1 MRHITIGLLIPSSV
15 MTKGLTSILRK
26 MQDVDVVFTELNLES
41 VATTGNVKPSI
52 IIVDPLACNS
62 DWLSS
67 LRSENPSLRVIGF
80 VHTSL
85 PQFVQ
90 RYFDETISIYDS
102 DNTIIQTIKKN
113 VTIEDAE
120 MRGKDLSPREKEVIV
135 GIVKGLSNKEIASE
149 MNVSVN
155 TVMTHRR
162 NIASKLHIH
171 TPAGLTIYA
180 IVSNLVRIDDIKE
193 GVSGGR
199 I

>member
-1 MRHITIGLLIPSSV
+1 MRHITVALLIPSQV
-15 MTKGLTSILRK
+15 MTLGLTNILRK
-26 MQDVDVVFTELNLES
+26 MQDVDFSFIELNGENT
-41 VATTGNVKPSI
+41 AAIGNVKPSI
-52 IIVDPLACNS
+52 IIADPLACNT
-62 DWLSS
+62 DWLEG
-67 LRSENPSLRVIGF
+67 LRNGNPTMRVLGL
-80 VHTSL
+80 VHTPL

-90 RYFDETISIYDS
+90 KHYDDTVSIYDTA
-102 DNTIIQTIKKN
+102 NMIIQTVKKN
-113 VTIEDAE
+113 VTVEESD

-180 IVSNLVRIDDIKE
+180 IVSNLVRIEDIKE
-193 GVSGGR
+193 GVSGAN
-199 I
+199 